1 MNLVTGATGHLGNV
15 LVRELVARGEPV
27 RALVL
32 PGEDLRSLEG
42 LPVEIV
48 KGNILDLPSLIDACQ
63 GVDTVFHLAALV
75 SLLEEHEP
83 ILRKVNVEGTRNVIQ
98 AVLQAGVRRL
108 IYTSSIHALTRPP
121 HGVMIQEDLPFDPQN
136 PAGAYD
142 RTKAEASILVLEA
155 VQKEGL
161 DAVIVC
167 PTGVIGPYDYRRSE
181 LGEMILNWMS
191 SRLDWIVNGGFDF
204 VDVRDVAKGHIL
216 ARDLG
221 VKGHTYILGGEQ
233 ISVAQLRELVKEIR
247 GLFSPVVEFPG
258 TLAVWFASLAE
269 VYYKLTHTR
278 PKFTRYSI
286 ETLWSNSQIS
296 IQRARQELG
305 YAPRKLSETLRDTI
319 AWWLEQFRK
328 TQKSVRI

>member
-15 LVRELVARGEPV
+15 LVRELVSRSEPV

-42 LPVEIV
+42 LPIEIV
-48 KGNILDLPSLIDACQ
+48 EGNVLDLPSLISACQ
-63 GVDTVFHLAALV
+63 GVDTVFHLAGLV
-75 SLLEEHEP
+75 SILEEHEP

-98 AVLQAGVRRL
+98 AVLQTGVRRL
-108 IYTSSIHALTRPP
+108 VYTSSIHALTRPP
-121 HGVMIQEDLPFDPQN
+121 HGVLIQEDLPFDPQN

-155 VQKEGL
+155 VQRDGL

-181 LGEMILNWMS
+181 VGEMILNWMT
-191 SRLDWIVNGGFDF
+191 SRLDYIVKGGFDF
-204 VDVRDVAKGHIL
+204 VDVRDVARGHIL
-216 ARDLG
+216 ARDYG
-221 VKGHTYILGGEQ
+221 IKGHTYILGGEQ
-233 ISVAQLRELVKEIR
+233 ISVTQLRALVKEIR
-247 GLFSPVVEFPG
+247 GLFAPALEFPK
-258 TLAVWFASLAE
+258 AIAFWFASLAE
-269 VYYKLTHTR
+269 IYYKVTHTR

-286 ETLWSNSQIS
+286 ETLLSNSQIS
-296 IQRARQELG
+296 IQRAKTELG

-319 AWWLEQFRK
+319 AWWLEHFRK
-328 TQKSVRI
+328 TRKSVRI

>member
-15 LVRELVARGEPV
+15 LVRELVSRGESV
-27 RALVL
+27 RALAL

-42 LPVEIV
+42 LPIEIV
-48 KGNILDLPSLIDACQ
+48 EGNVLDLPSLISACQ

-83 ILRKVNVEGTRNVIQ
+83 ILRKVNVEGTSNVIK
-98 AVLQAGVRRL
+98 AVLKTGVRRL
-108 IYTSSIHALTRPP
+108 VYTSSIHALTRPP
-121 HGVMIQEDLPFDPQN
+121 HGITIQEDLPFDPQN

-181 LGEMILNWMS
+181 LGEMILNWMT
-191 SRLDWIVNGGFDF
+191 SRLDYTVKGAFDF
-204 VDVRDVAKGHIL
+204 VDVRDVARGHIL
-216 ARDLG
+216 ARDYG
-221 VKGHTYILGGEQ
+221 IKGHTYILGGEQ
-233 ISVAQLRELVKEIR
+233 ISVAQLRALVKEIR
-247 GLFSPVVEFPG
+247 GMFAPALEFPR
-258 TLAVWFASLAE
+258 TLAFWFASLAE
-269 VYYKLTHTR
+269 IYYKVTHSR

-286 ETLWSNSQIS
+286 ETLLSNSQIS
-296 IQRARQELG
+296 IHRAKTELG

-328 TQKSVRI
+328 TRKSVRI